1 MKPIQEWVWVLKE
14 DGTHDKWKAEKVVC
28 KKEGSDEEVEEKDA
42 ILICNEKLY

>member
-14 DGTHDKWKAEKVVC
+14 DGTHDKWKAEKVVF

-42 ILICNEKLY
+42 TLICNEKLY